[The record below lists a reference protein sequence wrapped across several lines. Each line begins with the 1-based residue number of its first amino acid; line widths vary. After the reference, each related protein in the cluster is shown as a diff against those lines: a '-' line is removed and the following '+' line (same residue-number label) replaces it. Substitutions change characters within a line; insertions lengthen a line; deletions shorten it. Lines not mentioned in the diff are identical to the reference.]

1 MTVTPAHRGRRL
13 VATALAKAE
22 SWLLEPVE
30 QVERPA
36 AIRLRPVLA
45 VVALAPRVGTTTLA
59 RALGVEL
66 AARDPLGAAA
76 VTGIARPGTLGIA
89 GASSGRLGRAIGT
102 AGGRRLRSLG
112 RLCLVDG
119 ADEAPLA
126 DAVRPLAPLI
136 FDVPHGRPA
145 GVAVSLADHVVL
157 VASPEVEPALAAV
170 AATSIGRVGPPPLV
184 AVSRDLGEPGEE
196 ADRWAARADF
206 AISESRAGARL
217 ALSGR
222 DHRGALG
229 PDLARLADACEQ
241 LRSDW

>member
-30 QVERPA
+30 AVERPA
-36 AIRLRPVLA
+36 SIRLRPVIA

-66 AARDPLGAAA
+66 AVRDPLGAAA
-76 VTGIARPGTLGIA
+76 VTGTVRPGTLGIA
-89 GASSGRLGRAIGT
+89 GASSGRLARALGT
-102 AGGRRLRSLG
+102 AGGQRLRSLG
-112 RLCLVDG
+112 RLCVVDG
-119 ADEAPLA
+119 GDEAALA
-126 DAVRPLAPLI
+126 DAVRPLAPLVL
-136 FDVPHGRPA
+136 DVPHGRPA
-145 GVAVSLADHVVL
+145 GVPLALADHVVL
-157 VASPEVEPALAAV
+157 VASTDVEPALAAV
-170 AATSIGRVGPPPLV
+170 AAASMARVGPPPLV
-184 AVSRDLGEPGEE
+184 AVNRDLGEPGEA
-196 ADRWAARADF
+196 ADRWASRADLVI
-206 AISESRAGARL
+206 AESRAGARL

-229 PDLARLADACEQ
+229 SDLERLAETCEQ